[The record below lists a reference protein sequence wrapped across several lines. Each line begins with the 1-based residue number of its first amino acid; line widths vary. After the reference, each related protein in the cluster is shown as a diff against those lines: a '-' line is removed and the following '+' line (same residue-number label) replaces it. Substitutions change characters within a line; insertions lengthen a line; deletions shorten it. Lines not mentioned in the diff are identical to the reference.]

1 MAEYQLITPLG
12 EKAILIKFPAS
23 IDEERL
29 KKILTLKQI
38 ILRKTLKEEVDV
50 INTYDSLLVYYK
62 SPIENIYGEISR
74 LKILLSEAN
83 IGNKTER
90 KIFHI
95 PVCYEEEFSMDME
108 EISVRKN
115 LDRNEIIRL
124 HCAPFYT
131 VFFIGFLPGFLY
143 LGGLDERLRISR
155 KEQPRLEV
163 AKGAVGIGENQTG
176 IYPKKSPGGWQIIGN
191 SPVPLFEKNEVPPC
205 KISAGDKV
213 KLYPVSMEDYSEIAK
228 EVRSGS
234 FIFKTEQ
241 A

>member
-1 MAEYQLITPLG
+1 MAEFQLITPLG

-29 KKILTLKQI
+29 KKILTLKQT
-38 ILRKTLKEEVDV
+38 ILRKTLKEEVEV
-50 INTYDSLLVYYK
+50 INTYDSLLVNYM
-62 SPIENIYGEISR
+62 SPIKNVYGEVSR
-74 LKILLSEAN
+74 LKLLLREAN
-83 IGNKTER
+83 IVNKTER
-90 KIFHI
+90 NIFHI
-95 PVCYEEEFSMDME
+95 PVCYEEEFSLDME

-115 LDRNEIIRL
+115 LDRKEIIRL
-124 HCAPFYT
+124 HCAPLYT

-143 LGGLDERLRISR
+143 LGGLDEKLRISR
-155 KEQPRLEV
+155 KEQPRLKV

-176 IYPKKSPGGWQIIGN
+176 IYPKMSPGGWQIIGN

-205 KISAGDKV
+205 KISAGDKI
-213 KLYPVSMEDYSEIAK
+213 KFYPVSMEDYSKISK

-234 FIFKTEQ
+234 FTFKTEQ